1 MHRGKYVDCTLTL
14 ENENRLS
21 LQYYDAEGTRCSE
34 KGELG
39 SDPVVRLTV
48 KRLNEWVNFGLKQ
61 QEASR
66 GKENPV
72 TVDDLKVI
80 GLNLYRIL
88 FSDPKIRH
96 TFHDVYRRFQA
107 TFKEQAQRG
116 DEGLRLRL
124 RIVFQKPAESLGR
137 LPWEFLFVPDE
148 DNPEHGFFFAGE
160 RTELILTRYVPES
173 DLVKKLSPPAPS
185 RLKILVAVSAP
196 SGLGSVD
203 EAELQ
208 RLLAQIRDITKED
221 VPVLRGADCTYQKL
235 GKTLDAYRPHIFHYI
250 GHGEEG
256 KLALVKS
263 PEDPDYDESEGELP
277 PRWVTSEQFRK
288 LFATAKPRLVFLHAC
303 KGAVASSQD
312 AFNSCARQL
321 VYADIPAVVAMQY
334 SISSHDAGLFAKT
347 FYEELGRGRD
357 VDEAV
362 KAGRLALGGKV
373 WPFWE
378 HPRFGTP
385 VVYLQ
390 TDKPIVLPV
399 PEEPE
404 TGREPPARVVP
415 LPAGGSRVAA
425 PLPAVAAPAKAG
437 SAEAVP
443 WPGAPPADTGF
454 EG

>member
-1 MHRGKYVDCTLTL
+1 MKAAKYVDCTLIL
-14 ENENRLS
+14 ENEKTLS
-21 LQYYDAEGTRCSE
+21 LQYYDEDGTRCSE

-61 QEASR
+61 QEATR
-66 GKENPV
+66 GKQNPV
-72 TVDDLKVI
+72 TVDDLRVI

-88 FSDPKIRH
+88 FSDGKIRDK
-96 TFHDVYRRFQA
+96 FHDVYRRFQA
-107 TFKEQAQRG
+107 AYKEQAEQSG
-116 DEGLRLRL
+116 EGLRLRL
-124 RIVFQKPAESLGR
+124 RIVFEKAAESLGR

-148 DNPEHGFFFAGE
+148 DNPERGFFFAGE
-160 RTELILTRYVPES
+160 RTELILTRYVPVS

-185 RLKILVAVSAP
+185 RLKILVAVSEP
-196 SGLGSVD
+196 SGLGAVD
-203 EAELQ
+203 ESEFQ
-208 RLLAQIRDITKED
+208 RLLAQICEITREEI
-221 VPVLRGADCTYQKL
+221 PVLRGADCTYQRL

-256 KLALVKS
+256 RLALVKS
-263 PEDPDYDESEGELP
+263 PEDPDYDEGEGERP
-277 PRWVTSEQFRK
+277 VRWVTSEQFRK
-288 LFATAKPRLVFLHAC
+288 LFGVAKPRLVFLHAC
-303 KGAVASSQD
+303 KGAAASSQD
-312 AFNSCARQL
+312 AFSSCARQL
-321 VYADIPAVVAMQY
+321 VYADIAAVVAMQY
-334 SISSHDAGLFAKT
+334 SISSHDANLFAKT

-390 TDKPIVLPV
+390 TDKPIVLPL
-399 PEEPE
+399 PEEQE
-404 TGREPPARVVP
+404 SREAAARTQPV
-415 LPAGGSRVAA
+415 PAGGSRVAVPA
-425 PLPAVAAPAKAG
+425 PAVAASPRPG
-437 SAEAVP
+437 SSEAAP
-443 WPGAPPADTGF
+443 WPGGQKPQTGF

>member
-1 MHRGKYVDCTLTL
+1 MKAAKYVDCTLIL
-14 ENENRLS
+14 ENEKTLS
-21 LQYYDAEGTRCSE
+21 LVYYDEDGTRCSE

-72 TVDDLKVI
+72 TVDDLRVI

-88 FSDPKIRH
+88 FSDRKIQD

-107 TFKEQAQRG
+107 AYKEQTEQSG
-116 DEGLRLRL
+116 EGLRLRL
-124 RIVFQKPAESLGR
+124 RIVFEKAAESLGR
-137 LPWEFLFVPDE
+137 LPWEFLFVPDA
-148 DNPEHGFFFAGE
+148 DNPERGFFFAGE
-160 RTELILTRYVPES
+160 RTELILTRYVPVS

-185 RLKILVAVSAP
+185 RLKILVAVSEP
-196 SGLGSVD
+196 SGLGAVD
-203 EAELQ
+203 ESEFQ
-208 RLLAQIRDITKED
+208 RLLAQIREITREE

-235 GKTLDAYRPHIFHYI
+235 GKTLDACRPHIFHYI

-256 KLALVKS
+256 RLALVKS
-263 PEDPDYDESEGELP
+263 PEDPDYDEGEGERP
-277 PRWVTSEQFRK
+277 VRWVTSEQFRK
-288 LFATAKPRLVFLHAC
+288 LFGVAKPRLVFLHAC
-303 KGAVASSQD
+303 KGAAASSQD

-334 SISSHDAGLFAKT
+334 SISSHDANLFAKT

-390 TDKPIVLPV
+390 TDKPIVLPL
-399 PEEPE
+399 PDEQES
-404 TGREPPARVVP
+404 REAAARTSPA
-415 LPAGGSRVAA
+415 PAGGSRVAVPA
-425 PLPAVAAPAKAG
+425 PAVAASPRPG
-437 SAEAVP
+437 SSEAAP
-443 WPGAPPADTGF
+443 WPGGPEPPTGF